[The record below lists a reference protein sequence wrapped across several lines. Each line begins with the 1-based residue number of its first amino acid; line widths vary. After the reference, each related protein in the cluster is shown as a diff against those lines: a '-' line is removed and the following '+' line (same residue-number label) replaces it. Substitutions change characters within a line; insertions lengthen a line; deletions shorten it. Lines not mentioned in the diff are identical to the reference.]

1 MRSVAPYDRRDIFGS
16 FHLVKSPN
24 KVLMLINEKEVIMLY
39 DDLVQP
45 EGSYLAHHGIKGMR
59 WGVRRYQNENG
70 SLTEAGKKKYINENK
85 AYKKYGKKSFYKPS
99 TNPFISRINYD
110 RAKNASRKLSSKTQ
124 LHRDLDNR
132 LLALKSS
139 KKLQDV
145 GTRRENRESE
155 LSKRA
160 REKYGESWI
169 ENFHRMAKSDRQ
181 LNSIISEE
189 REAWS
194 KYKTEASEFIKTY
207 FNDESLAGLEINKR
221 GLNN

>member
-39 DDLVQP
+39 DDLIQP
-45 EGSYLAHHGIKGMR
+45 EGSYLAHHGVKGMR
-59 WGVRRYQNENG
+59 WGVRRYQNEDG
-70 SLTEAGKKKYINENK
+70 SLTDAGKKKYINENK
-85 AYKKYGKKSFYKPS
+85 AYKKYGKQTFYNPS
-99 TNPFISRINYD
+99 KNPFISRIKYD

-132 LLALKSS
+132 LSNLKYS
-139 KKLQDV
+139 KKLRDV
-145 GTRRENRESE
+145 GAKRENREAE

-169 ENFHRMAKSDRQ
+169 ENFHKIAKSDRQ

-189 REAWS
+189 RETWL

-207 FNDESLAGLEINKR
+207 FNDESLASLEIDKR
-221 GLNN
+221 GLNK